1 MVFEYF
7 DLHLFLSLSFQKFS
21 ALLEGEIKGSTDR
34 ILINITEV
42 IIIIIIIVVVVV
54 VVVVEKLYND
64 VPVRCHVQER

>member
-54 VVVVEKLYND
+54 VVVEKLYND